1 MYELVN
7 TSVPN
12 GLVAG
17 THGFATV
24 AMTKGLPDAIR
35 TRLENFCAYPHRTSA
50 HDASYYTQNPV
61 NWFHLTLPTG
71 EHVVGRTAPC
81 EFDYTGR
88 TNRISHL
95 LCFPAKEMPL
105 NGGTFVLKSEG
116 ARFAEPW
123 QGEPRYLAADKTL
136 VAQLQMADSQRGRE
150 PANWVNLFGEKG
162 IEYAKRFAALLAQNL
177 RGAGKSISFKA
188 GAADIDGVRLLGLF
202 SDLINLLPE
211 NLAAKATFATFAACV
226 PNGVTCHLRGIF
238 DRDRAFD
245 AASALSPWV
254 DCEAGVVRNENL
266 LPPAES
272 ARTAAAAAAETSS
285 ANAVSETPRNATPTR
300 NNYSQASFGVNA
312 GYGARDV
319 GGRGIVVAQK
329 KSGFPWAL
337 VAIIGA
343 FALLAAG
350 GAAFGVWYYL
360 DTQKQS
366 AEKERKM
373 KEAFEE
379 TSASSE
385 IRALESELE
394 QKTAKK
400 QKEMEDKLRREAVK
414 QAEED
419 AKKDKAREKVAQEK
433 AKKDAEAKAAA
444 EKEAKKK
451 ADEKKKADDAAKE
464 KMALFEKPLS
474 ALSITEVIYVE
485 GSSNPWYER
494 KEVEVKKNVLTNES
508 DLVFFYP
515 ANGHARR
522 DVGRFLEKRNPFTKK
537 SEWTPQIPS
546 EAKTAPWCVVY
557 VPTLQKVYWLWQGG
571 EKRKNQKLF
580 TVSNDTVN
588 LADVCFDGVQDAA
601 TLYGKSQETEY
612 VASWDDGTDGGKKE
626 ISLTSNTFNIER
638 LKPDQTDLEDKEKKL
653 EKNLSDTKK
662 SLEQV
667 ENDLKSWEN
676 DYTNIVKKVD
686 EFKNKQKEFNKK
698 KDKDEK
704 KVLFSIK
711 ETAYSFFEKYK
722 DVFGGY
728 LTKEPDMS
736 KQKDKGKTQ
745 NEKIDVVQLGKLD
758 AGIIKDKMNQK
769 KTQWETDQKGYE
781 RQKENITKKLKSV
794 KEEMSNWEKAV
805 RNRLFTVEIRTKER
819 N

>member
-35 TRLENFCAYPHRTSA
+35 MRLENFCAYPHRTSA
-50 HDASYYTQNPV
+50 HDASYYAQNPV

-88 TNRISHL
+88 TNRLAHL

-105 NGGTFVLKSEG
+105 NGGAFVLKSEG

-150 PANWVNLFGEKG
+150 PANWENFFGEKG
-162 IEYAKRFAALLAQNL
+162 VEYAKRFAALLAQNL
-177 RGAGKSISFKA
+177 RGVGKSISFKA
-188 GAADIDGVRLLGLF
+188 GAADVDGVRLLGLF

-226 PNGVTCHLRGIF
+226 PNGVTCHLRGVF

-245 AASALSPWV
+245 AASALQPWV

-266 LPPAES
+266 LPLAES
-272 ARTAAAAAAETSS
+272 ARTAAAAAAETLA
-285 ANAVSETPRNATPTR
+285 ANAVSETPRNATPLR
-300 NNYSQASFGVNA
+300 SNYAQANFGANA
-312 GYGARDV
+312 GYGARGV
-319 GGRGIVVAQK
+319 GGRGIVGTQK

-379 TSASSE
+379 KAESSE

-464 KMALFEKPLS
+464 KMELFEKPLS
-474 ALSITEVIYVE
+474 SLSITEVIYVE
-485 GSSNPWYER
+485 GSSNPWYEK

-515 ANGHARR
+515 AGGQARR

-588 LADVCFDGVQDAA
+588 LADVCFDGVHDAA
-601 TLYGKSQETEY
+601 TLYGKARKFEY
-612 VASWDDGTDGGKKE
+612 AVSWDGAEKPMIVSSNDFDIVRLKPEQKDLVKRKE
-626 ISLTSNTFNIER
+626 KLDADRDAANKSLDKVSKDLLSWDSDYTNMVESLTSFRNAR
-638 LKPDQTDLEDKEKKL
+638 EDK
-653 EKNLSDTKK
+653 
-662 SLEQV
+662 
-667 ENDLKSWEN
+667 
-676 DYTNIVKKVD
+676 
-686 EFKNKQKEFNKK
+686 
-698 KDKDEK
+698 DK
-704 KVLFSIK
+704 
-711 ETAYSFFEKYK
+711 KYK
-722 DVFGGY
+722 DNKEQQKALFEIKRSAHSVFKTYADVFGGY
-728 LTKEPDMS
+728 LAKES
-736 KQKDKGKTQ
+736 VKDDKKK
-745 NEKIDVVQLGKLD
+745 EKIDVVRLETMSVD
-758 AGIIKDKMNQK
+758 IIKTKMEQK
-769 KTQWETDQKGYE
+769 KRTFDSQKTNFE
-781 RQKENITKKLKSV
+781 REIERLENALESVNNQMSDWKKE
-794 KEEMSNWEKAV
+794 V

-819 N
+819 D

>member
-35 TRLENFCAYPHRTSA
+35 TSLENFCAYPHRTSA
-50 HDASYYTQNPV
+50 HDASYYAQNPV

-88 TNRISHL
+88 TNRLAHL

-105 NGGTFVLKSEG
+105 NGGAFVLKSEG

-123 QGEPRYLAADKTL
+123 QGEPRYLAADKART
-136 VAQLQMADSQRGRE
+136 AQLQMADSQRGRE
-150 PANWVNLFGEKG
+150 PANWVSLFGEKG
-162 IEYAKRFAALLAQNL
+162 VEYAKRFAALLAQNL
-177 RGAGKSISFKA
+177 RGVGKSISFKA

-226 PNGVTCHLRGIF
+226 PGGVTCHLRGVF

-245 AASALSPWV
+245 AASALQPWV
-254 DCEAGVVRNENL
+254 DCEVGVVRNENL
-266 LPPAES
+266 LPPAETV
-272 ARTAAAAAAETSS
+272 RAAAAAETSA
-285 ANAVSETPRNATPTR
+285 ANAVSEAARSVPPPRS
-300 NNYSQASFGVNA
+300 NYAQANFGANA
-312 GYGARDV
+312 GYGARGV
-319 GGRGIVVAQK
+319 GGRGIVVTQK

-379 TSASSE
+379 KAESSE

-414 QAEED
+414 QAEKD
-419 AKKDKAREKVAQEK
+419 AKESEAREKAKAEQEK

-451 ADEKKKADDAAKE
+451 TEEKKKAHDAAEAKRKLVE
-464 KMALFEKPLS
+464 KKLLDLP
-474 ALSITEVIYVE
+474 ITEVIYVE

-494 KEVEVKKNVLTNES
+494 KAVEVKKNVLTNES

-515 ANGHARR
+515 AGGQACRSLGCFIEKKDRR
-522 DVGRFLEKRNPFTKK
+522 TRK
-537 SEWTPQIPS
+537 SEWVPQVPT
-546 EAKTAPWCVVY
+546 EATKASWCVVY
-557 VPTLQKVYWLWQGG
+557 VPTLQKAYWLWQGG

-588 LADVCFDGVQDAA
+588 LADVCFDGIHDAA
-601 TLYGKSQETEY
+601 MLYGKAKKYEY
-612 VASWDDGTDGGKKE
+612 AVSWNGAEKPM
-626 ISLTSNTFNIER
+626 IVLSNDFDIVR
-638 LKPDQTDLEDKEKKL
+638 LKPEQKDLVKRKEKLVADLDAVKKLLDQVTKGLQSWDLDYTNMVQHLEKYREVWNRKCDDDKEK
-653 EKNLSDTKK
+653 EKKRKELFGIKRLAYPDFKK
-662 SLEQV
+662 HEDDFRGWLTQEQ
-667 ENDLKSWEN
+667 EKDDKG
-676 DYTNIVKKVD
+676 KP
-686 EFKNKQKEFNKK
+686 K
-698 KDKDEK
+698 KDK
-704 KVLFSIK
+704 V
-711 ETAYSFFEKYK
+711 
-722 DVFGGY
+722 
-728 LTKEPDMS
+728 
-736 KQKDKGKTQ
+736 
-745 NEKIDVVQLGKLD
+745 DVVKFEAMGFMGSD
-758 AGIIKDKMNQK
+758 VIKDKMEQK
-769 KTQWETDQKGYE
+769 KKNLNVQKDDYE
-781 RQKENITKKLKSV
+781 KKIAGLEDDLESV
-794 KEEMSNWEKAV
+794 KEEMSNWKKAV
-805 RNRLFTVEIRTKER
+805 CNRLFSVEIRTKER

>member
-24 AMTKGLPDAIR
+24 AMTKGMPDAIR

-50 HDASYYTQNPV
+50 HDASYYAQNPV

-88 TNRISHL
+88 TNRLSHL

-105 NGGTFVLKSEG
+105 NGGAFVLKSEG

-136 VAQLQMADSQRGRE
+136 SAQLQMVDSQRGRE
-150 PANWVNLFGEKG
+150 PANWTNLFGEKG
-162 IEYAKRFAALLAQNL
+162 VEYAKRFATLLAQNL
-177 RGAGKSISFKA
+177 RGVGKSISFKA
-188 GAADIDGVRLLGLF
+188 GAADVDGVRLLGLF
-202 SDLINLLPE
+202 SDLINMLPE
-211 NLAAKATFATFAACV
+211 NVAAKATFATFAACV
-226 PNGVTCHLRGIF
+226 PNGTTCHLRGVF

-245 AASALSPWV
+245 AASALQPWV
-254 DCEAGVVRNENL
+254 DCEAGIVRNENL
-266 LPPAES
+266 LPPAETV
-272 ARTAAAAAAETSS
+272 RAAASEETPATSV
-285 ANAVSETPRNATPTR
+285 VSETARSATPTR
-300 NNYSQASFGVNA
+300 SNYSQANFGANA
-312 GYGARDV
+312 GYGAHGA

-337 VAIIGA
+337 VTIIGV

-360 DTQKQS
+360 DTQKQN
-366 AEKERKM
+366 AEKTRKM
-373 KEAFEE
+373 QEAFKEKAE
-379 TSASSE
+379 SSE
-385 IRALESELE
+385 IRELESELE
-394 QKTAKK
+394 QKAAKK

-419 AKKDKAREKVAQEK
+419 AKEAEVREKAKAEQEK

-451 ADEKKKADDAAKE
+451 ADEKKKADDAAEE
-464 KMALFEKPLS
+464 KRKLFEKPLS

-485 GSSNPWYER
+485 GSSKPWYEK

-515 ANGHARR
+515 SSGQARR
-522 DVGRFLEKRNPFTKK
+522 DVGHFTEKKDRRTRK
-537 SEWTPQIPS
+537 SDWAPQIPA
-546 EAKTAPWCVVY
+546 EATKAPWCVVY
-557 VPTLQKVYWLWQGG
+557 IPTLQKVYWLWQGG
-571 EKRKNQKLF
+571 EKRPNQHLF

-588 LADVCFDGVQDAA
+588 LADVCFDDVQDAS
-601 TLYGKSQETEY
+601 TLYGKAKKYEY
-612 VASWDDGTDGGKKE
+612 AVSWKGVGKPMIVASNDFD
-626 ISLTSNTFNIER
+626 IAS
-638 LKPDQTDLEDKEKKL
+638 LKPEQKDLVNREKKLKEELGTANRSLAQVTKELQSWDSDYTNLVQHLNKYREVWNRKCGDDKEKEKKRKELFVIKHSAYKDFKKHEDVFDGWLTQEQEKDDKGKL
-653 EKNLSDTKK
+653 
-662 SLEQV
+662 
-667 ENDLKSWEN
+667 
-676 DYTNIVKKVD
+676 
-686 EFKNKQKEFNKK
+686 K
-698 KDKDEK
+698 KDKVDIVK
-704 KVLFSIK
+704 
-711 ETAYSFFEKYK
+711 FEAMGFMSS
-722 DVFGGY
+722 DV
-728 LTKEPDMS
+728 
-736 KQKDKGKTQ
+736 
-745 NEKIDVVQLGKLD
+745 
-758 AGIIKDKMNQK
+758 IKDKMEQK
-769 KTQWETDQKGYE
+769 KKNLNAQKDGYE
-781 RQKENITKKLKSV
+781 KKIRGLEDDLESV
-794 KEEMSNWEKAV
+794 KEEMSNWKKAV
-805 RNRLFTVEIRTKER
+805 CNRLFTVELRTKER